1 MRLTWGGVLV
11 YAGTALTLVVQ
22 AVRLVMMDG
31 IWGDGIAFAPAG
43 LVAVAAASA
52 LLFGVGAVIRRPLI
66 ADDGPWI
73 STMGWAVLIA
83 LGAVC
88 FVLSM
93 LSTSPASEGAIW
105 VTVPAVFVPFWV
117 RKLEESYREGVE
129 EGRRER

>member
-11 YAGTALTLVVQ
+11 YAGPAVMLVVQ
-22 AVRLVMMDG
+22 TVRLAMMDG
-31 IWGDGIAFAPAG
+31 AWGDGIAFAPVG

-52 LLFGVGAVIRRPLI
+52 LLFGVAAVIRRPLI

-93 LSTSPASEGAIW
+93 LSSSPAEDGAIW

-117 RKLEESYREGVE
+117 RKLEESYREGIE
-129 EGRRER
+129 EARREQ